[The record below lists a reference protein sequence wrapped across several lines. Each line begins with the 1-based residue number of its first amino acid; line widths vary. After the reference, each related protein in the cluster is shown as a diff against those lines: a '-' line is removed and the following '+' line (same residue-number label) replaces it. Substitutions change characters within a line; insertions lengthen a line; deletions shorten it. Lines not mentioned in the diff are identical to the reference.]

1 MNASMEVLTAGHVVV
16 LGLAVLLLACQPHVE
31 TRGHITDPNM
41 LRKVTVGVQDQNA
54 VRNLLGSPSAVSTF
68 GNDVWY
74 YINERTEAVAFFKPK
89 VLERQIVA
97 ISFTNGDDK
106 IIEKITHYD
115 ASDARDID
123 VVDRQTPTA
132 GTEKTLLQQLFGNVG
147 RFTGR
152 KDP

>member
-1 MNASMEVLTAGHVVV
+1 MTGTMDALTGGHIFI

-31 TRGHITDPNM
+31 TRGHVTDPNI
-41 LRKVTVGVQDQNA
+41 LGKVAVGVQNQDD

-68 GNDVWY
+68 GSDVWY
-74 YINERTEAVAFFKPK
+74 YINERTESVAFFKPK

-97 ISFTNGDDK
+97 ISFTNGDNK

-115 ASDARDID
+115 VSDARDID

-132 GTEKTLLQQLFGNVG
+132 GNEKTLLQELFGNVG

-152 KDP
+152 NDP